1 MEMPF
6 DVAAAERSV
15 EACKLGPALLHLDAA
30 LSQQMSPHNRMVLLM
45 RRAQMLASYA
55 CLDLAAMAFDQV
67 VREVKSQ
74 GSPPEL
80 APFLEVA
87 TTQGAHYRETA
98 GKLALGTA
106 LRPKMLLQEVSSR
119 CNYACRKCLHR
130 TMKRPQIDLDP
141 APYGRF
147 LERWSLLFGE
157 FPEIMYGGGGE
168 VLMHPRIVEI
178 QQLTRRHMP
187 HSRVTL
193 LTNGAL
199 VRRDLAR
206 ELIENGLTNWEISLD
221 TVDAAE
227 YARQMGRDTLP
238 LVLENV
244 KTLWELLERG
254 KRGGLTVRSHG
265 VFDDAYQE
273 TLGAVRKK
281 LQEMG
286 VDCGWLHHPLMT
298 LMKRNDEE
306 GLDLWEKTLD
316 WEKKRPLGHIC
327 GEVLQKLVVMA
338 DGRVRRC
345 CGDIFD
351 CPEEETLGNAFE
363 EDLRDVIFNQKR
375 IEIATMMLQGKSD
388 ELHLCRN
395 CADLRRNTS
404 TADTTVRLRL

>member
-6 DVAAAERSV
+6 DVAAAERSA

-30 LSQQMSPHNRMVLLM
+30 LSQETSPHNRMVLLM
-45 RRAQMLASYA
+45 RRAQMLVSYSL
-55 CLDLAAMAFDQV
+55 LDLAAMAFDQV

-87 TTQGAHYRETA
+87 TAQGGRCREA
-98 GKLALGTA
+98 MGMRALGTA

-157 FPEIMYGGGGE
+157 FAEITYGGGGE

-187 HSRVTL
+187 HSRVTI

-244 KTLWELLERG
+244 KILWELLEQG
-254 KRGGLTVRSHG
+254 KRGSLTVRSHG
-265 VFDDAYQE
+265 VFDDTYQE
-273 TLGAVRKK
+273 TLGAVQRK
-281 LQEMG
+281 LREMG
-286 VDCGWLHHPLMT
+286 VGCDWAHYPLMT

-306 GLDLWEKTLD
+306 GLDRWEKTLD
-316 WEKKRPLGHIC
+316 WETKLPPGVVCSEL
-327 GEVLQKLVVMA
+327 VDKLVVMA

-351 CPEEETLGNAFE
+351 CPEEETLGNAFG
-363 EDLRDVIFNQKR
+363 EDLRGVVFNEKR
-375 IEIATMMLQGKSD
+375 LKILEMMHQGRNDEIY
-388 ELHLCRN
+388 LCQN

>member
-6 DVAAAERSV
+6 DVAAAKRSV
-15 EACKLGPALLHLDAA
+15 TACKICPALLHYDAA
-30 LSQQMSPHNRMVLLM
+30 LLQEKSQHNRMVLLLD
-45 RRAQMLASYA
+45 RARMLASYA
-55 CLDLAAMAFDQV
+55 CLDLAAMALGQMVD
-67 VREVKSQ
+67 EIKSL

-87 TTQGAHYRETA
+87 TAEAAHFRGAM
-98 GKLALGTA
+98 GNLLLGA
-106 LRPKMLLQEVSSR
+106 AFRPTRLLQEVSSR

-130 TMKRPQIDLDP
+130 TMQRPRVDLDP
-141 APYGRF
+141 ARYGRF

-168 VLMHPRIVEI
+168 VLLHPQMVKI
-178 QQLTRRHMP
+178 QQITRRHMP
-187 HSRVTL
+187 HSRVSI

-199 VRRDLAR
+199 IEKELVR
-206 ELIENGLTNWEISLD
+206 ELIENGLTDWEISLD
-221 TVDAAE
+221 TVDAEE
-227 YARQMGRDTLP
+227 YARQMGRDTLL

-244 KTLWELLERG
+244 QILWNLLEKG
-254 KRGGLTVRSHG
+254 KRGSLTVRSHAP
-265 VFDDAYQE
+265 FDDAYWE
-273 TLGAVRKK
+273 NMEAVRKK

-286 VDCGWLHHPLMT
+286 VDCGWLHYPLMT

>member
-1 MEMPF
+1 MEKPF

-15 EACKLGPALLHLDAA
+15 NACKIGPALLHLDAA
-30 LSQQMSPHNRMVLLM
+30 FSQQTSPYNRMVLLM
-45 RRAQMLASYA
+45 RRAQMLVSYA
-55 CLDLAAMAFDQV
+55 LLDLAAMTFDQV

-87 TTQGAHYRETA
+87 TAQGGHCWGAVGQRTTD
-98 GKLALGTA
+98 TA

-157 FPEIMYGGGGE
+157 FAEITYGGGGE

-199 VRRDLAR
+199 VRRDLAM
-206 ELIENGLTNWEISLD
+206 ELIENGLINWEISLD
-221 TVDAAE
+221 TVDAEE
-227 YARQMGRDTLP
+227 YARQMGRDTLA
-238 LVLENV
+238 LVLGNV
-244 KTLWELLERG
+244 KTLWELLEQG
-254 KRGGLTVRSHG
+254 KRGSLTVRSHG
-265 VFDDAYQE
+265 VFDDTYQE
-273 TLGAVRKK
+273 TMGAVWRK
-281 LQEMG
+281 LWEMG
-286 VDCGWLHHPLMT
+286 VGCDWTHYPLMT

-306 GLDLWEKTLD
+306 GLDRWEETLD
-316 WEKKRPLGHIC
+316 WKTPLSGGAC
-327 GEVLQKLVVMA
+327 GEVVRKLVVMA

-351 CPEEETLGNAFE
+351 CPEEETLGNA
-363 EDLRDVIFNQKR
+363 
-375 IEIATMMLQGKSD
+375 
-388 ELHLCRN
+388 
-395 CADLRRNTS
+395 
-404 TADTTVRLRL
+404 